1 MINLSTAQTISRAI
15 TLYSVFNQHQNQAI
29 PYELLTQEQK
39 RGWEAVAEFMVND
52 RMDWQPIETA
62 PKDKTP
68 VMVCDKNHDY
78 ANGKIA
84 VAVWEND
91 EHYIIEEQS
100 IPIGIF
106 PTHWMPL
113 PEPPK

>member
-1 MINLSTAQTISRAI
+1 MNRLAKIL
-15 TLYSVFNQHQNQAI
+15 
-29 PYELLTQEQK
+29 
-39 RGWEAVAEFMVND
+39 WEAWETQFRKGGDQPALDWDLIPPEIQACWVAVAAACQQRE
-52 RMDWQPIETA
+52 DWQPIETA

-68 VMVCDKNHDY
+68 VMVFDKNHD
-78 ANGKIA
+78 NGKMA

-113 PEPPK
+113 PEPPR

>member
-1 MINLSTAQTISRAI
+1 MTDDKITKAYRELSALIDDGM
-15 TLYSVFNQHQNQAI
+15 L
-29 PYELLTQEQK
+29 
-39 RGWEAVAEFMVND
+39 
-52 RMDWQPIETA
+52 RMGKTVWTNGEPDVDKWQPIETA

-68 VMVCDKNHDY
+68 VMVFDKNHD
-78 ANGKIA
+78 NGKMA

-113 PEPPK
+113 LEPPK